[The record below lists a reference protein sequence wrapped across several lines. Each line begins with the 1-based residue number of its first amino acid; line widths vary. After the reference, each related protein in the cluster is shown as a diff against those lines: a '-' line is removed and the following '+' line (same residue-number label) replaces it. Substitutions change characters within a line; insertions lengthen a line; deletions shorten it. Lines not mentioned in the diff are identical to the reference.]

1 MENYKK
7 IAIGVMIVGLVA
19 GLISLLADPI
29 DLGGDTS
36 TFGYYQIL
44 GTIVGIVLVIA
55 GGFFFYR
62 GGRFMKSK
70 TGDKEEKDPSA
81 E

>member
-7 IAIGVMIVGLVA
+7 IAIVVMIVGLVV
-19 GLISLLADPI
+19 GLISLFADPI
-29 DLGGDTS
+29 GLGGDTS

-44 GTIVGIVLVIA
+44 GTVVGIVLIAA

-62 GGRFMKSK
+62 GGRFMTSK
-70 TGDKEEKDPSA
+70 TKGEGE
-81 E
+81 